1 MSAVFVSSDTTQPR
15 AAVPHGRKNALKE
28 NRMSKVIVIVGSP
41 RKEGNSDI
49 LARKLAEGARDAG
62 AQVEMVY
69 AADLRIKPCTGCL
82 RCNLVKKCTLRDD
95 DFAAFAEKYSAS
107 DAAAFVTPIY
117 FHWMSSHL
125 KVLMDRFRSFTNVKI
140 LPHALIHTPQV
151 RLPERYAFITV
162 LGAPTEDDALPVMKF
177 FRDFAKISKGEV
189 AGEMVAP
196 KLAVRKQVTMTEDEL
211 QTTFEKLG
219 MDVDLAMPY
228 HTIYLSYLMRAE
240 QMGRKLASPRE
251 KSSGPDWV

>member
-1 MSAVFVSSDTTQPR
+1 MSAVFVSDTTQPR

-28 NRMSKVIVIVGSP
+28 KRMSKVIVIVGSP

-49 LARKLAEGARDAG
+49 LAKKLAEGARDAG

-69 AADLRIKPCTGCL
+69 AADLHIKPCTGCL
-82 RCNLVKKCTLRDD
+82 RCNLVKRCTLRDD
-95 DFAAFAEKYSAS
+95 DFAAFAEKFHAA

-117 FHWMSSHL
+117 FHWMTSHL
-125 KVLMDRFRSFTNVKI
+125 KVLTDRFRSFMNVQI
-140 LPHALIHTPQV
+140 LPHALIYTPTA
-151 RLPERYAFITV
+151 RMPGRYAFISV
-162 LGAPTEDDALPVMKF
+162 LGSPREDDAIPLMTF
-177 FRDFAKISKGEV
+177 LRGLAKMYKGEV
-189 AGEMVAP
+189 VGEMIAS
-196 KLAVRKQVTMTEDEL
+196 KLAVRKQVAMTEEEL
-211 QTTFEKLG
+211 RTTFGKLG
-219 MDVDLAMPY
+219 MDADLATPY